1 MKRFALFQVL
11 HLSCS
16 RERAQQEVKEKEEE
30 KQHMKEGLKGAL
42 DEMTKL
48 KVLLQVQHLLLDTN
62 RYTSDEE

>member
-1 MKRFALFQVL
+1 MKRFVLFQVL
-11 HLSCS
+11 HLNCS

-30 KQHMKEGLKGAL
+30 KRQMKEGLKVAL

-62 RYTSDEE
+62 RSTPDK